1 MGVTYRLELED
12 EDVDGAADI
21 IGLLGGV
28 TAGVLAVVSG
38 AVPLLVM
45 PGAGAPLVDV
55 VIPGAG
61 ELAEL
66 AGGFGGVGDPAG
78 GSTGLCEEVLPTLV
92 AIEFSTVLGKSE
104 LPCELTCAR
113 AYRIL
118 YAKTMLGR
126 RV

>member
-1 MGVTYRLELED
+1 MPFENGQVIGD
-12 EDVDGAADI
+12 AVAIAQDGDVVDGDTLRITLDAPAGGGGDI
-21 IGLLGGV
+21 GPPAGGAMLLGLNNGGLKEFC
-28 TAGVLAVVSG
+28 ACPA
-38 AVPLLVM
+38 LLV
-45 PGAGAPLVDV
+45 
-55 VIPGAG
+55 
-61 ELAEL
+61 
-66 AGGFGGVGDPAG
+66 G
-78 GSTGLCEEVLPTLV
+78 GSTGLCEEVLAILV